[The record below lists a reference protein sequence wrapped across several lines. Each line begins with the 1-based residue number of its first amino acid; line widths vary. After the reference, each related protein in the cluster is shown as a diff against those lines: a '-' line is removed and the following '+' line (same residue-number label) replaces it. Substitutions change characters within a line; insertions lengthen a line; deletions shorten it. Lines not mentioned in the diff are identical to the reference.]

1 MSVVFIQ
8 CDELEVLK
16 GMAGRIDSLMG
27 AAVTIASTMGE
38 YGSIQCLL
46 FQEKQ

>member
-1 MSVVFIQ
+1 MKLMGEGGDVGSFIQ
-8 CDELEVLK
+8 IDELGIFE

-38 YGSIQCLL
+38 
-46 FQEKQ
+46 